1 MFLMSTIV
9 EDLTGKAL
17 SGCNTIS
24 SIFNQSKAKLW
35 DCRMNVPNQPDLD
48 NNSQQCSNYSM
59 DISTSVTLDEL
70 VLSVYE
76 KNLATINANLKIF
89 RPSLPTTNSH
99 VYLLATIRII
109 AFTFSV
115 IKFKGNFDV
124 IFHFLQVFFRPLFH
138 FWCDLSRMSLLV
150 ITIFYSKLFLR
161 EKNKF
166 TES

>member
-138 FWCDLSRMSLLV
+138 FWCNFQQNV
-150 ITIFYSKLFLR
+150 IAGHNHFLQQIIFKR
-161 EKNKF
+161 KK
-166 TES
+166 

>member
-124 IFHFLQVFFRPLFH
+124 MFHFLQVFFRPLFH
-138 FWCDLSRMSLLV
+138 FWCDFQQNV
-150 ITIFYSKLFLR
+150 IAGHNHFLQQIIFKR
-161 EKNKF
+161 KK
-166 TES
+166 

>member
-35 DCRMNVPNQPDLD
+35 DCRLNVPNQPDLD

-138 FWCDLSRMSLLV
+138 FWCDFQQNV
-150 ITIFYSKLFLR
+150 IAGHNHFLQQIIFKR
-161 EKNKF
+161 KK
-166 TES
+166 

>member
-1 MFLMSTIV
+1 MSTIV

-35 DCRMNVPNQPDLD
+35 DCRTNVPNQPDLD

-138 FWCDLSRMSLLV
+138 F
-150 ITIFYSKLFLR
+150 
-161 EKNKF
+161 
-166 TES
+166 

>member
-89 RPSLPTTNSH
+89 RPSLPTTNSL

-138 FWCDLSRMSLLV
+138 FWCDFQQNV
-150 ITIFYSKLFLR
+150 IAGHNHFLQQIIFKR
-161 EKNKF
+161 KK
-166 TES
+166 

>member
-124 IFHFLQVFFRPLFH
+124 IFHFLQDFFRPLFQ
-138 FWCDLSRMSLLV
+138 FWCDLQQNV
-150 ITIFYSKLFLR
+150 IAGHNHFLQQIIFKR
-161 EKNKF
+161 KK
-166 TES
+166 

>member
-99 VYLLATIRII
+99 VYHLATIRII

-138 FWCDLSRMSLLV
+138 FWCDLQQNV
-150 ITIFYSKLFLR
+150 IAGHNHFLQQIIFKR
-161 EKNKF
+161 KK
-166 TES
+166 